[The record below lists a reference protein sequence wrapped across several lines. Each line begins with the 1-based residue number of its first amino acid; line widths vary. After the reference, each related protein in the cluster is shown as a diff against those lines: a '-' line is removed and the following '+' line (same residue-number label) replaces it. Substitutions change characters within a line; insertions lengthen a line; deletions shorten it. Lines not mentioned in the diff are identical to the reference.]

1 MTTQVAKWG
10 NSLGLR
16 LPKAVAQEAEIGDGD
31 TVDVSVQNGAIV
43 IRPAKAR
50 YSLDELVGRITPKNR
65 HGETDWGKRAGR
77 ETW

>member
-31 TVDVSVQNGAIV
+31 TVDVSVQNGTIV
-43 IRPAKAR
+43 IRPAKPR
-50 YSLDELVGRITPKNR
+50 YSLDELVARITSKNR
-65 HGETDWGKRAGR
+65 HAETNWGKPAGR